1 MGLTIGLNSQL
12 TKVTSL
18 ITKKKKKKKKKKKTK
33 VTSKRKM
40 NYSVLGNVSY
50 TYRTYTYIH
59 MHFFMI
65 SNLEIVTFGKK
76 VVCVGGWV
84 CNLSLP
90 NVV

>member
-18 ITKKKKKKKKKKKTK
+18 IKKKKQKTK

>member
-1 MGLTIGLNSQL
+1 
-12 TKVTSL
+12 
-18 ITKKKKKKKKKKKTK
+18 
-33 VTSKRKM
+33 M

>member
-1 MGLTIGLNSQL
+1 MGLSIGLNSQV

-18 ITKKKKKKKKKKKTK
+18 IKKKKKK